1 MSVGLYHTIPL
12 KKRNPLKQP
21 ARINLG
27 VLRWIHSVEPPGYG
41 AAVKTHWANLVNV
54 LDTHISTHI

>member
-1 MSVGLYHTIPL
+1 MTVGLPVWL
-12 KKRNPLKQP
+12 DKP
-21 ARINLG
+21 AETTSQNQSWSSALDPF
-27 VLRWIHSVEPPGYG
+27 LEPPGYG